1 MKARLLPFLVR
12 LTHDLYIEAGQAA
25 AKHNSITVSN
35 TLLQNIVDSLSV
47 IAARRR
53 MPAKRLCFLYY
64 LMFPT
69 ENVYGIR
76 VTLINSLLDRLIKV
90 E

>member
-1 MKARLLPFLVR
+1 MKARLLPILVR

-53 MPAKRLCFLYY
+53 MPAERLCFLYY

-69 ENVYGIR
+69 ENG
-76 VTLINSLLDRLIKV
+76 
-90 E
+90 